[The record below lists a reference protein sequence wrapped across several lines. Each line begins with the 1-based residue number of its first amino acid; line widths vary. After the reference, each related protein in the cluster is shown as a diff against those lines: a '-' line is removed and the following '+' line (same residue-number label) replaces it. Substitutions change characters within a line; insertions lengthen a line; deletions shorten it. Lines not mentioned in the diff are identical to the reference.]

1 MHVVPPLPQ
10 SYASFEQQS
19 TNLVDDC
26 RATHHPTL
34 AHAMEGLLI
43 QLVISLDRHE
53 THRRPCDSLSDR
65 LGIDIVALVRF
76 HVRLHILRRNQS
88 HLVSLFPQ
96 CSAKK
101 MRTSAGF
108 HANQPD
114 LYVGCEAHQ
123 PCVHELLG
131 NHEHLTYQAKD
142 LVKDHDARNQAA
154 AQRIREFHP
163 RFNRATDAEIFN
175 AQLSLG
181 DAQLTIA
188 REYGFP
194 SWARLKRHIEKPTIS
209 DRLDLP
215 HQQRI
220 ENATFP
226 RRGNPRHR

>member
-34 AHAMEGLLI
+34 AHAMQGLHI

-65 LGIDIVALVRF
+65 LGINIVALVRF
-76 HVRLHILRRNQS
+76 HVGLHILCRNQS

-101 MRTSAGF
+101 MRTPASF

-114 LYVGCEAHQ
+114 VYVGSEAQ
-123 PCVHELLG
+123 QLCARELLA
-131 NHEHLTYQAKD
+131 HHD
-142 LVKDHDARNQAA
+142 LA
-154 AQRIREFHP
+154 AQVQPDQMKDCLTKI
-163 RFNRATDAEIFN
+163 NADAV
-175 AQLSLG
+175 
-181 DAQLTIA
+181 
-188 REYGFP
+188 
-194 SWARLKRHIEKPTIS
+194 
-209 DRLDLP
+209 
-215 HQQRI
+215 
-220 ENATFP
+220 
-226 RRGNPRHR
+226 